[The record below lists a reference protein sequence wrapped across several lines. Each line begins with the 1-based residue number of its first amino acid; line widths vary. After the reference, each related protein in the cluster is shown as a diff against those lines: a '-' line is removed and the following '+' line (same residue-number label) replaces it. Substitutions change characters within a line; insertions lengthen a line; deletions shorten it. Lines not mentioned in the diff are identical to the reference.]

1 MTRLL
6 PYPILSIALLMMWLV
21 LHGSAEPAT
30 LIGGVILAL
39 AAPVTLSALE
49 MPPLKLR
56 RPGAIVKLIGVVL
69 YDIVRS
75 NVAVARIV
83 YGRKR
88 ASKLSAFIVIPLDM
102 RNRYGLTMLATIIT
116 CTPGTL
122 WVQYDSRSGR
132 LLMHILDMVDPEIWP
147 ELIKGRYERLLMEIF
162 E

>member
-1 MTRLL
+1 MTRFL

-30 LIGGVILAL
+30 LIGGVVLAL
-39 AAPVTLSALE
+39 AAPLTLSALE
-49 MPPLKLR
+49 MPTLKLR

-69 YDIVRS
+69 TDIVRS
-75 NVAVARIV
+75 NVAVARII

-88 ASKLSAFIVIPLDM
+88 KSKLSTFIVIPLDM

-132 LLMHILDMVDPEIWP
+132 LLMHILDMVDPETWP
-147 ELIKGRYERLLMEIF
+147 GLIKGRYERLLMEIF

>member
-1 MTRLL
+1 MTRFL

-21 LHGSAEPAT
+21 LHGSIEPAT
-30 LIGGVILAL
+30 LIGGVVLAL
-39 AAPVTLSALE
+39 AAPLTLSALE
-49 MPPLKLR
+49 MPTLKLR

-69 YDIVRS
+69 TDIVRS

-88 ASKLSAFIVIPLDM
+88 KSKLSTFIVIPLDM

-132 LLMHILDMVDPEIWP
+132 LLMHILDMVDPETWP
-147 ELIKGRYERLLMEIF
+147 VLIKGRYERLLMEIF